1 MEIPH
6 PIDQQSRRHG
16 LIISRSESRGQN
28 PEPAPEHISSQI
40 CSTAATSQH
49 ETVTQDEHL
58 LSSQA
63 GVMDEASISQADAH
77 TREEAARE
85 KQLSGEPDRQGNPRS
100 TEVKGLNQAL
110 PPNSRTLRSCSAH
123 VMGTVNGIAWSTKWL
138 SIRPIRP
145 LWSG

>member
-1 MEIPH
+1 METPAGEAAATPNLTVLVGQDGQTPDHQDRPSGVLAEALGSSVAGIEPDMEIPH

-16 LIISRSESRGQN
+16 LIISRSESREQN

-85 KQLSGEPDRQGNPRS
+85 KQLSGEPDR
-100 TEVKGLNQAL
+100 
-110 PPNSRTLRSCSAH
+110 
-123 VMGTVNGIAWSTKWL
+123 
-138 SIRPIRP
+138 
-145 LWSG
+145 